1 MRVIFLGK
9 HTGGTNNC
17 LGIDAETYLNQY
29 CDIVQCVVDSQ
40 DKLYNYCKKK
50 GINVTED
57 ITQCYNFN
65 NIDLIISYGW
75 GQKITQKLIDKP
87 RIGCINFHPAPLPDW
102 RGMGGVFNYALYEK
116 LTDWG
121 CSAHFVDATFDTGDI
136 IKTNRFSIQDID
148 TIPSLTKLSHIHM
161 LTLLKE
167 VINIIMKNK
176 TTPELIP
183 RVKQGK
189 GRYISKKDLDLLRE
203 IKLDDSIQEIDNK
216 IKSCFCPPHHG
227 AYITIK
233 DKQYSIINSE
243 MLNKININ

>member
-1 MRVIFLGK
+1 
-9 HTGGTNNC
+9 
-17 LGIDAETYLNQY
+17 
-29 CDIVQCVVDSQ
+29 
-40 DKLYNYCKKK
+40 
-50 GINVTED
+50 
-57 ITQCYNFN
+57 
-65 NIDLIISYGW
+65 
-75 GQKITQKLIDKP
+75 
-87 RIGCINFHPAPLPDW
+87 
-102 RGMGGVFNYALYEK
+102 MGGVFNYALYEK